1 MNLQAFMLPEEEL
14 NKEVVKV
21 VSKRY
26 KEPFKFKGIT
36 PKRDAEIKNKCVK
49 YKVGAKGKQ
58 EAQFDA
64 TGYQHALIM
73 ECLVYPDLN
82 SVELQDYYK
91 VMGAENL
98 FDKMFNANEVAEMF
112 LAVQE
117 ANGYETTFDELVE
130 EAKN

>member
-1 MNLQAFMLPEEEL
+1 MNLQAFMLPEDEL

-21 VSKRY
+21 ISKRY
-26 KEPFKFKGIT
+26 KEAFRFKAIT

-49 YKVGAKGKQ
+49 YKTGAKGRQ
-58 EAQFDA
+58 EAQFDP
-64 TGYQHALIM
+64 TSYQHALIM

-82 SVELQDYYK
+82 NQQLQDHYK

-112 LAVQE
+112 IAVQE
-117 ANGYETTFDELVE
+117 VNGYDQTFEELVE